1 MIRYIIIALAFII
14 CTSAASQDTIC
25 IPSYK
30 LIEIAKRAES
40 NKLTI
45 NSQTLIINNL
55 KTQIAIYDSVLL
67 QNDEILKK
75 KEEEIGIYKEA
86 LNINPSPSK
95 NIKWYKTPTAVYFL
109 GILTGGSLFY
119 ISSKIFIK

>member
-1 MIRYIIIALAFII
+1 MIRYIIIILAFLV
-14 CTSAASQDTIC
+14 CTSAYSQDTIC

-45 NSQTLIINNL
+45 NSQIKIIDNL
-55 KTQIAIYDSVLL
+55 KSQIVTYDSIILK
-67 QNDEILKK
+67 NDEILKK
-75 KEEEIGIYKEA
+75 KEEEIAIYKEA
-86 LNINPSPSK
+86 LNINPTSSK
-95 NIKWYKTPTAVYFL
+95 NIKWYKTSAASYFF
-109 GILTGGSLFY
+109 GVLTGGSLLY